1 MTAPTR
7 RRIWAQLLL
16 TIAVALLL
24 VWTAVIVWQGH
35 TARQAAIEQARV
47 FTASLHDATM
57 AGLTGMMMTGTIDQR
72 HLFLEQLNQLGSIQD
87 VRVVRGPG
95 VSATFGPGTAE
106 DLRPDAAEQWVIETG
121 QEYAEVLRDER
132 GEFLRVIRPT
142 LNSTNYLSLIHI

>member
-16 TIAVALLL
+16 TIAVALML

-35 TARQAAIEQARV
+35 VARQAAIEQARV

-57 AGLTGMMMTGTIDQR
+57 AGLTSMMMTGTIDQR
-72 HLFLEQLNQLGSIQD
+72 HLFLEQLNALGSIED

-95 VSATFGPGTAE
+95 WRRLSAPA
-106 DLRPDAAEQWVIETG
+106 
-121 QEYAEVLRDER
+121 
-132 GEFLRVIRPT
+132 PT
-142 LNSTNYLSLIHI
+142 PTCAPTPPSSG